1 VTGRPAYN
9 RLPALA
15 AHARRTHGRQ
25 IAASTAKGRLAMP
38 PSADRPESV
47 PTFGASI
54 GHPGALAGLRVLD
67 LATFI
72 AGPFCGG
79 LLAEYGAD
87 VVKVEQPGVGDS
99 LRELGPKA
107 HGRGLF
113 WALEARGRRSITL
126 NLREARGQELALK
139 LIARSDI
146 VIENFRPGTLER
158 WHLGYEQMRAVNP
171 GVILVRVSAYGQT
184 GPYASRPG
192 FGRIAQAFGGLTYL
206 AGFPDRPPVNP
217 GSSTIAD
224 YAAGLFST
232 TAALAALDHRRRT
245 GEGQQID
252 VSLYESIFR
261 LCDILAL
268 EYDTLGV
275 VRERNGSQAHAAPHN
290 HYRSG
295 DGKWIAVACTNDRIY
310 RRLNGVMGEDGFGD
324 DPTLATMAQRSA
336 RRHEVDARVSA
347 WTGRHTLAELRDL
360 LDAAEVPNSP
370 IASIADIVEE
380 PHVQARGTLLT
391 VDDPEIGPVQMP
403 APVPRFS
410 ATPATVS
417 GPAPTLGQHNTE
429 VYGEIGLSTAD
440 LNALHEAGII

>member
-1 VTGRPAYN
+1 
-9 RLPALA
+9 
-15 AHARRTHGRQ
+15 
-25 IAASTAKGRLAMP
+25 MP
-38 PSADRPESV
+38 PASHEPDPAPIASRPGVSR
-47 PTFGASI
+47 
-54 GHPGALAGLRVLD
+54 PGALAGLRVLD

-87 VVKVEQPGVGDS
+87 VIKVEQPGSGDA
-99 LRELGPKA
+99 LRELGTKA
-107 HGRGLF
+107 KGRALF

-126 NLREARGQELALK
+126 NLREPRGQELALQ
-139 LIARSDI
+139 LIAKSDI

-158 WHLGYEQMRAVNP
+158 WNLGYEQMQAINS

-206 AGFPDRPPVNP
+206 AGHPDRPPVNP

-261 LCDILAL
+261 LCDILPL
-268 EYDTLGV
+268 EYDALGL
-275 VRERNGSQAHAAPHN
+275 VRERNGSNAHAAPHN
-290 HYRSG
+290 HYPTG
-295 DGKWIAVACTNDRIY
+295 DEKWIAIACTSDRMF
-310 RRLNGVMGEDGFGD
+310 RRLNAVMGEAGFGD
-324 DPTLATMAQRSA
+324 DPSLATMEQRSA
-336 RRHEVDARVSA
+336 RRVEVDARVSA
-347 WTGRHTLAELRDL
+347 WTSAHTLAELRAL

-370 IASIADIVEE
+370 ISSVADIVEE
-380 PHVQARGTLLT
+380 PHVQARGTLMT
-391 VDDPEIGPVQMP
+391 VDDPEVGPVLMQ
-403 APVPRFS
+403 APVPRMS
-410 ATPATVS
+410 ATPATVQR
-417 GPAPTLGQHNTE
+417 PAPLLGEHNAE
-429 VYGEIGLSTAD
+429 VYGELGLSPAD
-440 LNALHEAGII
+440 LDDLRTAGII